1 MKNTKHSQP
10 PSGIDTWPGS
20 SQPACHEL
28 SRQIEGKVDLQM
40 LVKVVL
46 NQPLLGTDHHRH
58 SEDRKQFLIIGKP
71 LFSIVTNCIDYLP
84 DNYVF
89 ISHIRLNIKLFGC
102 GPTGLTPKP

>member
-10 PSGIDTWPGS
+10 PSGNDTWPGS

-28 SRQIEGKVDLQM
+28 SRQIEGTVDLQM

-71 LFSIVTNCIDYLP
+71 LFSIVTNCI
-84 DNYVF
+84 
-89 ISHIRLNIKLFGC
+89 
-102 GPTGLTPKP
+102 T